1 MLVVMQRP
9 KWLSGWGKGSNLLE
23 ASTIIDIAGF
33 KVVEASFNN
42 KLLLFAVGT
51 TQKSQRA
58 LSDEG
63 REEEHESKSEA
74 DLEWKIFYDSTVLPQ
89 FMPFDKATS
98 LMAGIVALSS
108 GKTSVYNKNTVYVP
122 SGSRPSKGNTPVL
135 LDYDIAK
142 KIEEAKSN
150 KTS

>member
-1 MLVVMQRP
+1 MQRP
-9 KWLSGWGKGSNLLE
+9 KWLSGWGKGNNLLE
-23 ASTIIDIAGF
+23 ASIIIDIADI
-33 KVVEASFNN
+33 KVVEASFNS

-51 TQKSQRA
+51 TQKSQRT
-58 LSDEG
+58 LSNEG
-63 REEEHESKSEA
+63 REEERESKSEP
-74 DLEWKIFYDSTVLPQ
+74 DLEWKVFYDSTVLPQ
-89 FMPFDKATS
+89 LMPFDKATS

-108 GKTSVYNKNTVYVP
+108 GKTSVYDKNTIYVP